1 MNFKADYHKELKE
14 ERERRKWTQK
24 EVSEKIGIS
33 RSYYS
38 DIENGRTLPSSKIL
52 FNINNVLPIFSVI
65 DDANNVLPI
74 FLAIDDADRVQE
86 KLI

>member
-1 MNFKADYHKELKE
+1 MLFKESFYIKLKE
-14 ERERRKWTQK
+14 ERQKRKWTQK

-52 FNINNVLPIFSVI
+52 FKINSI
-65 DDANNVLPI
+65 LPI
-74 FLAIDDADRVQE
+74 FLAINDADRIQSRWGAE
-86 KLI
+86 KNDLR